1 MSDIFEETEENL
13 RTEQYIKLARQALPW
28 VSAALVAA
36 LVVALGIWGWQ
47 SWQTSVSAKASETF
61 QAGLDAN
68 AKADKTTAKARF
80 EDVVKAGNP
89 NFKAMALMELAALA
103 DLDKKSDEAI
113 KDLDDASKATGNPL
127 ISDTAALKAAYLV
140 MDKGNYA
147 DVEKRLTPL
156 TKDGRPV
163 AALAKE
169 ALAMAKL
176 QKGDVKGARADLSA
190 LSLTLGT
197 PDGVKQRA
205 QATVIAIDTG
215 AAQTAI
221 AAAKLPEA
229 SAPMLPGLPEAGTQ
243 VTPPAPQ

>member
-13 RTEQYIKLARQALPW
+13 RTEQWLKLTRQALPW
-28 VSAALVAA
+28 VSTALVTA

-47 SWQTSVSAKASETF
+47 AYQTNVSAKASETF

-68 AKADKTTAKARF
+68 AKADKVTAKAKF
-80 EDVVKAGNP
+80 EDVTKAGNP
-89 NFKAMALMELAALA
+89 AYKAMALMELAALA
-103 DLDKKSDEAI
+103 DLDHKTDEAV
-113 KDLDDASKATGNPL
+113 KDLDDASKASSNPL
-127 ISDTAALKAAYLV
+127 LSDSAALKAAYLV
-140 MDKGNYA
+140 MDTAPYA

-156 TKDGRPV
+156 MKDGRPFS
-163 AALAKE
+163 AMAKE

-176 QKGDVKGARADLSA
+176 QKGDIKGARADLSA
-190 LSLTLGT
+190 LSLTLGA

-205 QATVIAIDTG
+205 QAAVVAIDTG

-229 SAPMLPGLPEAGTQ
+229 SAPMLPGLPEAGMQ
-243 VTPPAPQ
+243 AAPPAQ